1 MAGPLKVYYDPDGK
15 TLTVWFDDPIN
26 EFVAEE
32 TGEEV
37 IIIKDRNNKVI
48 GFERLNF
55 ALESGESLDIEAIA
69 V

>member
-1 MAGPLKVYYDPDGK
+1 MAAALRVYYDADGK
-15 TLTVWFDDPIN
+15 TLTVWFDDPN
-26 EFVAEE
+26 KEFVAEE

-37 IIIKDRNNKVI
+37 VIIKDRDGRVI

-55 ALESGESLDIEAIA
+55 VLESDQDLSIEAMA

>member
-1 MAGPLKVYYDPDGK
+1 MAAAVKVYYDADGK
-15 TLTVWFDDPIN
+15 TLTVWFDDPEK
-26 EFVAEE
+26 EFIAEE

-37 IIIKDRNNKVI
+37 VIIKDRDNKVI

-55 ALESGESLDIEAIA
+55 SLEADQDLTIDAIA

>member
-1 MAGPLKVYYDPDGK
+1 MAGPLRVYYDADGK
-15 TLTVWFDDPIN
+15 TLTVWFDDPNN

-32 TGEEV
+32 TGDEV
-37 IIIKDRNNKVI
+37 VIIKDRDNRVI

-55 ALESGESLDIEAIA
+55 VLESDQDLKIEAIA

>member
-1 MAGPLKVYYDPDGK
+1 MAGPLKVYYDADGK

-55 ALESGESLDIEAIA
+55 VLESGQTLDVEAIA

>member
-1 MAGPLKVYYDPDGK
+1 MCKVYYDADGK
-15 TLTVWFDDPIN
+15 TLTVWFDDPQY
-26 EFVAEE
+26 EFIAEE

-37 IIIKDRNNKVI
+37 IIIKNRNNKVI

-55 ALESGESLDIEAIA
+55 ILESGQNLNVEAFT

>member
-1 MAGPLKVYYDPDGK
+1 MAAALRIYHDARGA
-15 TLTVWFDDPIN
+15 TLTVWFDEPEK

-37 IIIKDRNNKVI
+37 VIIKDRDNRVI

-55 ALESGESLDIEAIA
+55 VLEANQDLNIEAIA

>member
-1 MAGPLKVYYDPDGK
+1 MAAAVKVYYDADGK
-15 TLTVWFDDPIN
+15 TLTVWFDDPEK
-26 EFVAEE
+26 EFIAEE

-37 IIIKDRNNKVI
+37 VIIKDRDNQVI

-55 ALESGESLDIEAIA
+55 SLEADQDLTIDAIA

>member
-1 MAGPLKVYYDPDGK
+1 MAAALRIYYDAKGK
-15 TLTVWFDDPIN
+15 TLTVWFDEPEK

-37 IIIKDRNNKVI
+37 VIIKDHENRVI

-55 ALESGESLDIEAIA
+55 VLEANQDLNVEAIA

>member
-1 MAGPLKVYYDPDGK
+1 MATPVKVYYDAEGK
-15 TLTVWFDDPIN
+15 TLTVWFDDPN
-26 EFVAEE
+26 KEFIAEE

-37 IIIKDRNNKVI
+37 IIIKDRDQKVI

-55 ALESGESLDIEAIA
+55 TLEADQDFEIEAIA

>member
-1 MAGPLKVYYDPDGK
+1 MAAALRIYYDAKGK
-15 TLTVWFDDPIN
+15 TLTVWFDEPEK

-37 IIIKDRNNKVI
+37 VIIKDRDNRVI

-55 ALESGESLDIEAIA
+55 VLEANEDLNIEAIA

>member
-1 MAGPLKVYYDPDGK
+1 MAAALRVYYDADGK
-15 TLTVWFDDPIN
+15 TLTVWFDDPN
-26 EFVAEE
+26 KEFVAEE

-37 IIIKDRNNKVI
+37 VIIKDRDNRVI

-55 ALESGESLDIEAIA
+55 VIESDQDFRIEAIA

>member
-1 MAGPLKVYYDPDGK
+1 MASALRIYYDAEGK
-15 TLTVWFDDPIN
+15 TLTVWFDDPEK

-37 IIIKDRNNKVI
+37 VIIKDRDKRVI

-55 ALESGESLDIEAIA
+55 VLESDQDLKVEAIA

>member
-1 MAGPLKVYYDPDGK
+1 MAAALRIYCDAKGK
-15 TLTVWFDDPIN
+15 TLTVWFDEPEK

-37 IIIKDRNNKVI
+37 VIIKDRDNRVI
-48 GFERLNF
+48 DFERLNF
-55 ALESGESLDIEAIA
+55 VLEANEDLNIEAIA

>member
-1 MAGPLKVYYDPDGK
+1 MAAALKVYYDPKGK
-15 TLTVWFDDPIN
+15 TLTVWFDDPEK

-37 IIIKDRNNKVI
+37 VIIKDRDQRVI

-55 ALESGESLDIEAIA
+55 VLESDQDLKVEAIA

>member
-1 MAGPLKVYYDPDGK
+1 MAGPLKVYYDADGK
-15 TLTVWFDDPIN
+15 TLTVWFDDPQN
-26 EFVAEE
+26 EFIAEE

-55 ALESGESLDIEAIA
+55 ALESGQDLNVEAIA